1 MAIYEESWQAASN
14 RLRSAWEGLW
24 DSLIN
29 SDSFTTILDGM
40 ASFVGMLEKMVDSVG
55 GAGGVLASF
64 GGILTRVFSS
74 QITNNVAGLVSGIR

>member
-14 RLRSAWEGLW
+14 RLRSAWEGLR

-55 GAGGVLASF
+55 GAGGVIASF